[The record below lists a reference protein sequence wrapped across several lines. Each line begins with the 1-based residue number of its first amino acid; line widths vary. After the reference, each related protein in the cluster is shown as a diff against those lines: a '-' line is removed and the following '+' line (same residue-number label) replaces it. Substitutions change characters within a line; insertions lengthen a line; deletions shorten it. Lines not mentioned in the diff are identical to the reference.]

1 MKISNTMN
9 AIKTDSLDSLL
20 KGVATLPSLPAIAL
34 RIIQEIKKDKSSLN
48 DLANIISY
56 DPALTAKILRIANS
70 SFYAL
75 PYKVDSIERAVHIL
89 GLEALKNIALSFAI
103 VKGLKR
109 NLVDEFDHELFWKR
123 SITSAVS
130 AEMIASKLNMK
141 REDTFVTP
149 LLMDIGV
156 LVMYLIR
163 PDDYLRVVN
172 KKRATNIP
180 TCEAEA
186 SVYGFDH
193 QDVGSEILK
202 KWGLPESIY
211 MPIAYHHKRKD
222 CPPEL
227 KAVADILMISDMVSS
242 VYHGKKSSKKF
253 NESKQLLQDKLH
265 MTEADVSE
273 FVDLIADKTVEIL
286 TSFEL
291 DAGDMKPYSQIL
303 QEANEELGKLNLS
316 YEQLVMELKQAKEMA
331 EKLAVEAW
339 EAKERLREVSIK
351 DGLTNLYNHKHFQD
365 TMDKEMPRAER
376 YSHVLSLIMVDI
388 DFFKKINDTY
398 GHPQGDI
405 VLRAIA
411 DVFEQIVR
419 KPDTTARYGGEEFA
433 IILPETDIKGA
444 VTLAERLRQMVEKL
458 ELKLGDKSVK
468 VTISIGVTTYDPSRG
483 RKTKA
488 EIIGAAD
495 KALYNSKKTGRNKL
509 SIMM

>member
-1 MKISNTMN
+1 MST
-9 AIKTDSLDSLL
+9 IKVDSLDSLL
-20 KGVATLPSLPAIAL
+20 KGVAALPSLPAIAL

-48 DLANIISY
+48 DLAEIISY

-70 SFYAL
+70 SFYSL

-103 VKGLKR
+103 VKGFKR
-109 NLVDEFDHELFWKR
+109 NPVDEFDHELFWKR

-156 LVMYLIR
+156 LVTYLVR
-163 PDDYLRVVN
+163 PDDYLRVIN
-172 KKRATNIP
+172 KKKATNMS
-180 TCEAEA
+180 TSEAEI

-211 MPIAYHHKRKD
+211 MPIAYHHKKKD
-222 CPPEL
+222 CPADL
-227 KAVADILMISDMVSS
+227 KNMVDILMLADIMSS
-242 VYHGKKSSKKF
+242 VYHGNKSSRKF
-253 NESKQLLQDKLH
+253 NELKQLLQDKLDI
-265 MTEADVSE
+265 TDSEVSE

-286 TSFEL
+286 TSFDL
-291 DAGDMKPYSQIL
+291 DSGDMKPYSQIL

-339 EAKERLREVSIK
+339 EVKERLREVSIK
-351 DGLTNLYNHKHFQD
+351 DGLTNLYNHRHFQEI
-365 TMDKEMPRAER
+365 MDKEIPRVER
-376 YSHVLSLIMVDI
+376 YAHVMSLIMVDI
-388 DFFKKINDTY
+388 DYFKKVNDTY

-405 VLRAIA
+405 VLRSVA
-411 DVFEQIVR
+411 DVFDQTIR
-419 KPDTTARYGGEEFA
+419 KPDAAARYGGEEFA
-433 IILPETDIKGA
+433 ILLPETDIKGA
-444 VTLAERLRQMVEKL
+444 VVLAERLRQIVEKL
-458 ELKLGDKSVK
+458 ELKLGDKTAK
-468 VTISIGVTTYDPSRG
+468 VTISLGVTTYDPAKG

-488 EIIGAAD
+488 EIIDAAD
-495 KALYNSKKTGRNKL
+495 KALYSSKKTGRNKL
-509 SIMM
+509 SIVM

>member
-1 MKISNTMN
+1 MGT
-9 AIKTDSLDSLL
+9 IKTDSLNSLL

-34 RIIQEIKKDKSSLN
+34 RIIQEIRKDKSSLK
-48 DLANIISY
+48 DLADIISY

-70 SFYAL
+70 AFYAL
-75 PYKVDSIERAVHIL
+75 PYKVDSIDRAVHIL

-130 AEMIASKLNMK
+130 AEMIAAKLNMK

-156 LVMYLIR
+156 LVMYLVR
-163 PDDYLRVVN
+163 PDDYLTVIN
-172 KKRATNIP
+172 KKRATDLH
-180 TCEAEA
+180 TCESEA
-186 SVYGFDH
+186 AVFGFDH
-193 QDVGSEILK
+193 QEVGSEILK
-202 KWGLPESIY
+202 KWGLPESIF
-211 MPIAYHHKRKD
+211 MPIAYHHDRKN
-222 CPPEL
+222 CPAEL
-227 KAVADILMISDMVSS
+227 KNIVDILMLSDIMSS
-242 VYHGKKSSKKF
+242 VYHGNKSSKKF
-253 NESKQLLQDKLH
+253 NELKQLLQDKLN
-265 MTEADVSE
+265 MTDTEVSD
-273 FVDLIADKTVEIL
+273 FVDLIADRTVEIL
-286 TSFEL
+286 TSFEI

-303 QEANEELGKLNLS
+303 QDANEELGKLNLS

-339 EAKERLREVSIK
+339 EVKERLREVAIK
-351 DGLTNLYNHKHFQD
+351 DGLTNLYNHRHFQD
-365 TMDKEMPRAER
+365 IMDKEILRVER
-376 YSHVLSLIMVDI
+376 YSHVLSLIMIDI
-388 DFFKKINDTY
+388 DYFKKINDNY

-411 DVFEQIVR
+411 DAFDNTIR
-419 KPDTTARYGGEEFA
+419 KPDVAARYGGEEFV

-444 VTLAERLRQMVEKL
+444 VTLAERLRQIVEKL
-458 ELKLGDKSVK
+458 ELKIGNKIVK
-468 VTISIGVTTYDPSRG
+468 VTISVGVTTYDPARG

-488 EIIGAAD
+488 EIIEAAD

-509 SIMM
+509 SIVM

>member
-1 MKISNTMN
+1 MKD
-9 AIKTDSLDSLL
+9 IKIDALNSLL

-34 RIIQEIKKDKSSLN
+34 RIIQEIKKDKSSLK
-48 DLANIISY
+48 DLADIISY

-75 PYKVDSIERAVHIL
+75 PYKVDSIDRAVHIL

-103 VKGLKR
+103 VRGLKR

-130 AEMIASKLNMK
+130 AEMIATKLHMK

-156 LVMYLIR
+156 LVMYLMK

-172 KKRATNIP
+172 KKRATNMP

-186 SVYGFDH
+186 SIYGFDH

-211 MPIAYHHKRKD
+211 MPISYHHRKGD
-222 CPPEL
+222 CPADL
-227 KAVADILMISDMVSS
+227 KNITDILLISDIVSS
-242 VYHGKKSSKKF
+242 VYHGNKSSKKF
-253 NESKQLLQDKLH
+253 NELKQLLQDKLR
-265 MTEADVSE
+265 MSETEVSE

-291 DAGDMKPYSQIL
+291 EAGDMKPYSQIL

-339 EAKERLREVSIK
+339 EVKERLREVAIK
-351 DGLTNLYNHKHFQD
+351 DGLTNLYNHRHFQD
-365 TMDKEMPRAER
+365 MMDKEILRAER
-376 YSHVLSLIMVDI
+376 YAHVLSIIMIDI
-388 DFFKKINDTY
+388 DYFKRINDTY

-411 DVFEQIVR
+411 DVFDNTIR
-419 KPDTTARYGGEEFA
+419 KPDAAARYGGEEFA
-433 IILPETDIKGA
+433 IMLPETDIKGT
-444 VTLAERLRQMVEKL
+444 VTLAERLRQIVEKL
-458 ELKLGDKSVK
+458 EVKLGDKTVK
-468 VTISIGVTTYDPSRG
+468 VTISLGVTTYDPLRG
-483 RKTKA
+483 KKA
-488 EIIGAAD
+488 KSAIIEAAD

-509 SIMM
+509 SIVM

>member
-1 MKISNTMN
+1 MNT
-9 AIKTDSLDSLL
+9 IKSDSLHTLL
-20 KGVATLPSLPAIAL
+20 KGVATLPSLPSIAL

-48 DLANIISY
+48 DLAEIISY

-103 VKGLKR
+103 VKGFKR
-109 NLVDEFDHELFWKR
+109 NPVDEFDHELFWKR

-130 AEMIASKLNMK
+130 AEMIAAKLKMK

-156 LVMYLIR
+156 LVTYLVR
-163 PDDYLRVVN
+163 PDDYLRVIN
-172 KKRATNIP
+172 KKRASSMSTS
-180 TCEAEA
+180 EAEA

-211 MPIAYHHKRKD
+211 MPIAYHHNKKD
-222 CPPEL
+222 CPADL
-227 KAVADILMISDMVSS
+227 KNMVDILMLADIMSS
-242 VYHGKKSSKKF
+242 VYHGNKSSRKF
-253 NESKQLLQDKLH
+253 SELKQLLQEKLDI
-265 MTEADVSE
+265 TDIEVSE
-273 FVDLIADKTVEIL
+273 FVDQIAGKTVEIL

-291 DAGDMKPYSQIL
+291 DPGDMKPYSQIL
-303 QEANEELGKLNLS
+303 QDANEELGKLNFS

-339 EAKERLREVSIK
+339 EAKEKLREVAIK

-365 TMDKEMPRAER
+365 IMDKELPRVER
-376 YSHVLSLIMVDI
+376 YAHVLSLIMIDI
-388 DFFKKINDTY
+388 DYFKKINDTY
-398 GHPQGDI
+398 GHPQGDV

-411 DVFEQIVR
+411 DIFEQTVR

-444 VTLAERLRQMVEKL
+444 VVLAERLRQIVEKL
-458 ELKLGDKSVK
+458 ELKLGDKTVK
-468 VTISIGVTTYDPSRG
+468 ITISLGVTTYDPGRG

-488 EIIGAAD
+488 EIIDAAD
-495 KALYNSKKTGRNKL
+495 KALYSSKKTGRNKL
-509 SIMM
+509 SIVM